1 MRYRPINSDP
11 LDPRLGRLIPDT
23 FEHVE
28 KYPLR
33 SIMPETVG
41 RVNRLLK
48 LPNWH
53 WFHDQGREGSCVG
66 HAVAMERATTNT
78 NQNILARVLGLKTRW
93 YDPIDVWN
101 EAKKIDQW
109 SDTNPGDDNGTS
121 VHAGY
126 DVARNL
132 GLARVK
138 SMTLGND
145 GVPRPV
151 GATPRS
157 LSEGVSAN
165 RWATTVDQ
173 MRTAISKRLPV
184 TIGVNWYANFGD
196 PVMIGDQYWIGR
208 GRLGQITGGHAVCIS
223 GASDDRQAFR
233 LKNSWGREY
242 PLVWLP
248 YAIMQ
253 RLLDEDGEAA
263 LVTDR

>member
-1 MRYRPINSDP
+1 MIYRPINADP
-11 LDPRLGRLIPDT
+11 WDRRLGRLIPDD

-28 KYPLR
+28 KWPMR
-33 SIMPETVG
+33 AAEATFTV
-41 RVNRLLK
+41 NKLLK

-53 WFHDQGREGSCVG
+53 WYHNQGYEGSCVG

-78 NQNILARVLGLKTRW
+78 NQNILAKILGLKTRW

-121 VHAGY
+121 VRAGY

-132 GLARVK
+132 GLRRVK
-138 SMTLGND
+138 EMFLGGD
-145 GVPRPV
+145 GVPRPIDPQ
-151 GATPRS
+151 PRS
-157 LSEGVSAN
+157 LSEGISAN
-165 RWATTVDQ
+165 RWATSVDQ
-173 MRTAISKRLPV
+173 MRTAIYRGQPV
-184 TIGVNWYANFGD
+184 TIGINWYENFANPTFFDG
-196 PVMIGDQYWIGR
+196 QYWIGR
-208 GRLGQITGGHAVCIS
+208 GKLGAITGGHAVCIS
-223 GASDDRQAFR
+223 GASDKRQAFR
-233 LKNSWGREY
+233 MKNSWGRSY

-248 YAIMQ
+248 YKVMQ